1 MNPQALSAM
10 AARVGPAPDHER
22 TPDPG
27 QGPGIVLIVD
37 DAPENLAM
45 LHAALDNAGYQVLV
59 ATNGQLAL
67 ERVARLL
74 PDVILLDASMPGI
87 DGFETCRRL
96 KADPR
101 SAHVP
106 VVFMTGLAET
116 GHILEGFQ
124 AGGVDYL
131 TKPIKPPEVLV
142 RIATHVRNARQTA
155 SARHAVDAA
164 GHAMLSVD
172 ALGRVRW
179 QSPAAREW
187 LHAWLADGACL
198 PSEAMHWLSK
208 GAAAPMLVRIGHW
221 QLSMARL
228 ASDGAGTTL
237 LLQRSASVGEPRTLA
252 VTYGLTSRES
262 EVLYWVAHGKINR
275 DIGEIL
281 GLSPR
286 TVDKH
291 LQHVFEKLNVETRT
305 AAVSMAFKHAAP
317 ER

>member
-10 AARVGPAPDHER
+10 ATGEGPATAHER
-22 TPDPG
+22 APHPG

-45 LHAALDNAGYQVLV
+45 LHEALDNAGYQVLV
-59 ATNGQLAL
+59 ATDGQLAL

-155 SARHAVDAA
+155 SAQQAVDAA

-187 LHAWLADGACL
+187 LHAWLEDGACL
-198 PSEAMHWLSK
+198 PAEAMHWLGE
-208 GAAAPMLVRIGHW
+208 GAAAPLSVRIGLW

-228 ASDGAGTTL
+228 ASDGTGTTL

-252 VTYGLTSRES
+252 QTYGLTSRES

-305 AAVSMAFKHAAP
+305 AALSKVFKHATP